1 MEEAVKIIA
10 TNRKARFNYTVTDTF
25 ECGIVLEGTEVKSVK
40 GGNISFVD
48 SFALIENG
56 EV

>member
-25 ECGIVLEGTEVKSVK
+25 ECGIALEGTEVKSVK
-40 GGNISFVD
+40 AGNISFAD
-48 SFALIENG
+48 SFALIEKG
-56 EV
+56 EI